1 MTPSI
6 RLQSFFLIVFFT
18 FFSVNT
24 FAQCLQIE
32 TILVDAC
39 DDSGDEG
46 FNEMVRFKTG
56 TTPVNVGVM
65 NVNWP
70 AQSWQGLLQNAF
82 TASKVATLN
91 AQIALLGGCGRLLEP
106 ISGVIPANTK
116 VILITSQNF
125 SLTANAFGALTQ
137 DVYILFQ
144 DNPTV
149 TGGHFGNYNATS
161 GIRTLTISFGAC
173 SGTVSYD
180 RSLLVDASGLP
191 GASNGAT
198 VNFSSTG
205 VASYTNGGCVAPID
219 VFTVEAGNPIASCP
233 GATVALLGT
242 AQGQNLVAWSASSG
256 LFSNS
261 SGLSTNFTLP
271 FSASG
276 SIVLTLTV
284 TNICGNSI
292 SDTVTITV
300 NPTTTPNFSPT
311 IAFCTGSV
319 APTLNTTSPNGIVG
333 TWSPVSN

>member
-56 TTPVNVGVM
+56 ATPVNVGVM

-91 AQIALLGGCGRLLEP
+91 AQIAALGGCGRLLEP
-106 ISGVIPANTK
+106 VLGVIPANTK

-137 DVYILFQ
+137 DVIF
-144 DNPTV
+144 
-149 TGGHFGNYNATS
+149 FFK
-161 GIRTLTISFGAC
+161 TIQ
-173 SGTVSYD
+173 
-180 RSLLVDASGLP
+180 L
-191 GASNGAT
+191 
-198 VNFSSTG
+198 
-205 VASYTNGGCVAPID
+205 
-219 VFTVEAGNPIASCP
+219 
-233 GATVALLGT
+233 
-242 AQGQNLVAWSASSG
+242 
-256 LFSNS
+256 
-261 SGLSTNFTLP
+261 
-271 FSASG
+271 
-276 SIVLTLTV
+276 
-284 TNICGNSI
+284 
-292 SDTVTITV
+292 
-300 NPTTTPNFSPT
+300 
-311 IAFCTGSV
+311 
-319 APTLNTTSPNGIVG
+319 
-333 TWSPVSN
+333 